1 MMMEELIKP
10 EPATAMVIM
19 MMAMMVM
26 MEETKLIMPEPAS
39 YSSAMSWIAHGWQ

>member
-10 EPATAMVIM
+10 ASAMVM
-19 MMAMMVM
+19 MMLTMMAMVM

>member
-10 EPATAMVIM
+10 ASAMVM
-19 MMAMMVM
+19 MMLTMMVM